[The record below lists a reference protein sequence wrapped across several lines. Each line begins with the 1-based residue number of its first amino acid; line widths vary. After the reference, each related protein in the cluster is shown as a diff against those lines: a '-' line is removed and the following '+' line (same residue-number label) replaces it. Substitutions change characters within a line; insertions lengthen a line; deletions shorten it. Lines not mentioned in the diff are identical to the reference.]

1 MDCEFTNMLH
11 YLLVELAT
19 NKTIEIYKWIYK
31 YIDVIQCWV
40 LFIMVL
46 ALLDMYSFYKQYDEK
61 TQNFIN
67 TQVEWNQFIETKNK
81 KTREFIRNAVDD
93 IYVDMDLLHTGITT
107 SLAKI
112 DIHNENMRETIEN
125 VFTEVENL
133 HRKIDGLRL
142 LYSVGSM
149 YQYVIIGFQN
159 GRKYPCIPIF
169 IPRNIEVFDKSVVEK
184 YRLSSRYSEEGVY
197 LLLDQF
203 AELKN
208 VKSIQYEDVCECIFV
223 RDICSHNT
231 RHELKENMIL
241 DNYCKYIDKRSSTY
255 FRNIMAD
262 SALFERKKII
272 QLHDTLEKYGIK
284 LVFTPELNEFFY
296 NDIYL

>member
-1 MDCEFTNMLH
+1 MLH
-11 YLLVELAT
+11 DLILELVS
-19 NKTIEIYKWIYK
+19 KTIELYQWIYK

-46 ALLDMYSFYKQYDEK
+46 AFLDMYSFYKQCDEK
-61 TQNFIN
+61 IEKFIT

-107 SLAKI
+107 SLTKV
-112 DIHNENMRETIEN
+112 DIHNENTRETIESL
-125 VFTEVENL
+125 VTEIENI
-133 HRKIDGLRL
+133 HQKIDSLC
-142 LYSVGSM
+142 LYKCLEITAG
-149 YQYVIIGFQN
+149 YVIIGFQN
-159 GRKYPCIPIF
+159 GGKRPCIPIF

-184 YRLSSRYSEEGVY
+184 YRLFSRHSEEGVY

-203 AELKN
+203 AELKK

-255 FRNIMAD
+255 FRNIRAD

-272 QLHDTLEKYGIK
+272 QLHDTLEKFGIE
-284 LVFTPELNEFFY
+284 LVFTPELSEFLY